1 MPRCLSA
8 SALILTLLA
17 LGPASG
23 SGDRLAAQGAAGLT
37 DAALEGLTLRSL
49 GPSITTGRISDVAV
63 DPRDPS
69 VWYVAASSGGL
80 WKTINRG
87 NTWTPIFDDYGSYS
101 LGCVTIDPHDSNVIW
116 LGTGEN
122 QSQRSVGYG
131 DGVYRSDDAGRTWR
145 RMGLE
150 ASEHIAKI
158 VVDPR
163 DPNVVWVASQGP
175 LWAPGGDRGLYKT
188 TDRGRTWNAVLEVSE
203 NTGITDVVLDPRNPD
218 VVYAASYQ
226 RRRHEGLLIAGGPE
240 SAIYKSPDGGKR
252 WMKLAT
258 GLPLVDTGRIALA
271 VSPQLP
277 DVVYALIAAAGKES
291 GFFRS
296 ANAGESWTR
305 QSDYI
310 VVDPQYYGEIYADPH
325 RAERVYAVDV
335 RINVTDDGGRTFT
348 PVDWAI
354 HSDNHAITFDPADPE
369 HLLVGNDGG
378 LYETWDGGATWRHF
392 TNLPLSQFYRLAL
405 DDREPFYHAY
415 GGMQDNGTIG
425 GPIRTFARVGIR
437 TSDWYSVGGGDGMQA
452 RVEPGN
458 PSIVYSMSQYGA
470 IQRLN
475 LETGEQKGI
484 RPQVGDNDPPVRW
497 NWETPFLLSPHAP
510 TRLYLA
516 GSRVFRS
523 DDRGESWRA
532 ISPDLTR
539 QIDRDTL
546 PVMGKVWGPD
556 AVWKNVFTTDLGVG
570 TAFDESPLQ
579 EGLLYYG
586 TDEGLVQVSED
597 GGKRWRKI
605 EQFPGVPD
613 QTYVSDLV
621 ASRHDAN
628 VVYAAFNH
636 HKRGDFA
643 PYILRSADRGRTWTS
658 MAGNLPARH
667 VVWTVLEDTEDPNL
681 LFTGTEFGLFFTID
695 GGRQWTR
702 LRGGMPTIAVRDL
715 AIDPSGTDLVVATF
729 GRGFYVLDDMT
740 ALRHLTPAAVAADA
754 ALFPPRAAVLY
765 PEWGY
770 IRAAW
775 GNETNDNPPYGAI
788 LTYRVGAGAS
798 GTLAIRVADSAGNV
812 VRTIEVDGATG
823 FHRASWDLRGE
834 PPSPPPGQARRGR
847 PQGELV
853 SPGRFTATLGRL
865 AGESFTPIGQP
876 VTVEVIKP

>member
-1 MPRCLSA
+1 MPRCVSA

-17 LGPASG
+17 LGPRIG
-23 SGDRLAAQGAAGLT
+23 PGVPLAAQGVGGLT
-37 DAALEGLTLRSL
+37 DEALEGLTVRSL
-49 GPSITTGRISDVAV
+49 GPSITTGRISDIAV

-80 WKTINRG
+80 WKTVNRG

-131 DGVYRSDDAGRTWR
+131 DGVYRSDDAGKTWR
-145 RMGLE
+145 RVGLE

-188 TDRGRTWNAVLEVSE
+188 TDRGRTWATVLEVSE
-203 NTGITDVVLDPRNPD
+203 NTGITDVVLDPRDPD

-226 RRRHEGLLIAGGPE
+226 RRRHEGLLVAGGPE

-271 VSPQLP
+271 ASPQLP
-277 DVVYALIAAAGKES
+277 DVVYALVAAAGKQT

-296 ANAGESWTR
+296 GNGGETWTR

-310 VVDPQYYGEIYADPH
+310 VVDPQYYGEIYPDPH

-354 HSDNHAITFDPADPE
+354 HADNHAMVFDPADPK

-378 LYETWDGGATWRHF
+378 LYETWDAGATWRHF
-392 TNLPLSQFYRLAL
+392 TNLPLSQFYRVAL
-405 DDREPFYHAY
+405 DDRTPFYHAY

-425 GPIRTFARVGIR
+425 GPTRASARVGIR

-458 PSIVYSMSQYGA
+458 PHIVYSMSQYGA

-475 LETGEQKGI
+475 LQTGEQKGI
-484 RPQVGDNDPPVRW
+484 RPQVGENEPPVRW
-497 NWETPFLLSPHAP
+497 NWETPFVLSPHAP

-556 AVWKNVFTTDLGVG
+556 AVWKNVFTTDLGVA
-570 TAFDESPLQ
+570 TAFDESPLR

-597 GGKRWRKI
+597 GGQSWRKI

-613 QTYVSDLV
+613 QTYVSDLA

-628 VVYAAFNH
+628 VVYAAFNR

-643 PYILRSADRGRTWTS
+643 AYLLKSADRGRTWTS
-658 MAGNLPARH
+658 IAGSLPARH
-667 VVWTVLEDTEDPNL
+667 VVWTILEDAEERDL
-681 LFTGTEFGLFFTID
+681 AFVGTEFGLFFTAD
-695 GGRQWTR
+695 GGRQWTA
-702 LRGGMPTIAVRDL
+702 LGGGMPTIAVRDL
-715 AIDPSGTDLVVATF
+715 AIDASGTDLVVATF
-729 GRGFYVLDDMT
+729 GRGFYVLDDYAPLREAAT
-740 ALRHLTPAAVAADA
+740 AFQKDAHIFAGKPAMLSVPETGRARGSQGEQHWMGENQPEGAVFTYWVRDAARTLRQRRQDLARAAEQKKETPA
-754 ALFPPRAAVLY
+754 Y
-765 PEWGY
+765 P
-770 IRAAW
+770 
-775 GNETNDNPPYGAI
+775 
-788 LTYRVGAGAS
+788 
-798 GTLAIRVADSAGNV
+798 
-812 VRTIEVDGATG
+812 
-823 FHRASWDLRGE
+823 
-834 PPSPPPGQARRGR
+834 PPPGVAGTPRRF
-847 PQGELV
+847 Q
-853 SPGRFTATLGRL
+853 T
-865 AGESFTPIGQP
+865 
-876 VTVEVIKP
+876 

>member
-1 MPRCLSA
+1 MPRCVSA
-8 SALILTLLA
+8 SALILALILLA
-17 LGPASG
+17 PAPGAGPLS
-23 SGDRLAAQGAAGLT
+23 AQTRGLSDT
-37 DAALEGLTLRSL
+37 ALEGLALRSL

-69 VWYVAASSGGL
+69 IWYVAASSGGL

-101 LGCVTIDPHDSNVIW
+101 LGCVTIDPHDSSVIW

-131 DGVYRSDDAGRTWR
+131 DGVYRSDDAGKTWR

-150 ASEHIAKI
+150 TSEHIAKI
-158 VVDPR
+158 IVDPR
-163 DPNVVWVASQGP
+163 DPNVVWAASQGP

-188 TDRGRTWNAVLEVSE
+188 TDGGRTWTAALQVSE

-218 VVYAASYQ
+218 VMYAASYQ
-226 RRRHEGLLIAGGPE
+226 RRRHEGLLIGGGPE
-240 SAIYKSPDGGKR
+240 SAIYKSDDGGTR

-296 ANAGESWTR
+296 GNGGESWTR

-325 RAERVYAVDV
+325 HPERVYAVDV

-392 TNLPLSQFYRLAL
+392 TNLPLSQFYRMAL
-405 DDREPFYHAY
+405 DDRQPLYHAY

-425 GPIRTFARVGIR
+425 GPTRTFARVGIR
-437 TSDWYSVGGGDGMQA
+437 TSDWYSVGGGDGMQP
-452 RVEPGN
+452 RIEPGN

-484 RPQVGDNDPPVRW
+484 RPQIGAGDPPVRW
-497 NWETPFLLSPHAP
+497 NWETPFLLSPHSP

-570 TAFDESPLQ
+570 TAFDESPLV

-597 GGKRWRKI
+597 GGKSWRRI

-613 QTYVSDLV
+613 MTYVSDLV

-628 VVYAAFNH
+628 VVYATFNH

-643 PYILRSADRGRTWTS
+643 PYVLKSTDRGRTWTS
-658 MAGNLPARH
+658 IAAGLPARH
-667 VVWTVLEDTEDPNL
+667 VVWTLLEDTSDPGL
-681 LFTGTEFGLFFTID
+681 LFVGTEFGLFFTND
-695 GGRQWTR
+695 GGREWAR
-702 LRGGMPTIAVRDL
+702 LGGGMPTIAVRDL
-715 AIDPSGTDLVVATF
+715 AIDKSGTDLVVATF
-729 GRGFYVLDDMT
+729 GRGFYVFDDMT
-740 ALRHLTPAAVAADA
+740 ALRHLTPAALAAEA
-754 ALFPPRAAVLY
+754 RLFPVRPAVLY
-765 PEWGY
+765 PDWGY

-775 GNETNDNPPYGAI
+775 GNETNENPPYGAM
-788 LTYRVGAGAS
+788 LTYRVGAGAA
-798 GTLAIRVADSAGNV
+798 GTLAIRVTNAAGAV
-812 VRTIEVDGATG
+812 VRTLEIDGAPG

-834 PPSPPPGQARRGR
+834 PAAPPPGQARRGR
-847 PQGELV
+847 PQGDLV
-853 SPGRFTATLGRL
+853 QPGRYTATLGRL
-865 AGESFTPIGQP
+865 AGESFTPIGEP
-876 VTVEVIKP
+876 VTVEVKGM